1 MSGSR
6 YNHRRRSGSLTRSPN
21 RDTGGADIQ
30 ALTQEP
36 PNVSSSVFLLDKDP
50 SILPLPVSSMHSSGE
65 GLGSGLNSE
74 GSMLFPASLGQDWM
88 SSDNHHSANT
98 WPVSSVTACDQCSIA
113 GQNCQQPTLDT
124 GQQSCSSC
132 IVQGYH
138 CSLAHLNT
146 TGFTDDLVLR
156 NDFEEFV
163 AASYGSIS
171 SSNSA
176 SQASDSAPPVKII
189 AKPPPKIG
197 TRFSRDST
205 KFLNRWLHNH
215 ENYPYPSREDIKTLQ
230 LQTGLNKTQIQN
242 WLANTRRR
250 QKKQGGSTGQSRYV
264 YPRSTSDPLDAPLRP
279 GTPAI
284 RSDNNFRD
292 MNPLQRWVESPPD
305 REPATVKDIAR
316 AVASSPPRPSDTNDE
331 GQPEDSLAP
340 SVNDSSASSRGTSSG
355 SSFGSAHSHSSGSS
369 LGGLAP
375 FARKRR
381 RSKRARVKAKTA
393 SLAPIRQQLY
403 QCTFCTE
410 TFLTKHDWQRH
421 EKSLHIPLERWEC
434 SPNGPYERN
443 PATGKTHCGF
453 CGELDPSDSHIE
465 SHQPNSCQ
473 ERAFNRKDYLRQHL
487 RLVHKSA
494 LIQWVADIWK
504 TPTPEVRSRC
514 GFCGENLNTWDE
526 RVEHLAEHFKL
537 GLTMAEW
544 TGDWGFDDAIVHT
557 LENSIPPYLIHNE
570 RTSPYPFEASNQSP
584 ESPRSAYELLTLEL
598 SYFVGNYQFQHGKPP
613 DNATMVVEACRI
625 IFASEIL
632 SVDEEPG
639 SYPSWLRDLIMSDH
653 NLAFQAR
660 VMPIR
665 TPSEGRLRTL
675 QLRGKR
681 NLFEDCPLESQLR
694 SFVSNLCDSGFTG
707 ITDIELRDEACHIMK
722 RVEDS
727 LAADSGSVFKWLLGQ
742 IHTRAT
748 WLGDFRKRAGLTDSH
763 HVGMSTSHD
772 MATLSGDLFPF
783 ELASPEPISEAS
795 HGFQLMHNQS
805 EAAFNL
811 QRTGR
816 SYPSTFTSLGP
827 SSVVSPRHLSVVNP
841 PDTDF
846 EFQSNLTGA
855 DGSSHQLVNM
865 NMNPAEPESYERPEW
880 LQNGNYILNDPNFH
894 RWLGLEL
901 QRWVS
906 IISSPQHPNPR
917 IPSDQE
923 IQDQARWLLYND
935 DDSWNQT
942 AADNP
947 EWLMRFKRDAGI
959 DQMETSSIKGSEQN

>member
-1 MSGSR
+1 MSWSR
-6 YNHRRRSGSLTRSPN
+6 YNHRRRSGSLSRLPN
-21 RDTGGADIQ
+21 LDTGADIQ
-30 ALTQEP
+30 ALT
-36 PNVSSSVFLLDKDP
+36 PNPLDVSACVFLPGNDP
-50 SILPLPVSSMHSSGE
+50 SLFPLAASGIHGSGE
-65 GLGSGLNSE
+65 GTGPGLNSE
-74 GSMLFPASLGQDWM
+74 VSIPFPALLGQDLM
-88 SSDNHHSANT
+88 SSTDQSTIT
-98 WPVSSVTACDQCSIA
+98 WPVSSVTTCNECLIS
-113 GQNCQQPTLDT
+113 GRNCQQPTSDP
-124 GQQSCSSC
+124 GQQSCFSC
-132 IVQGYH
+132 IIHGYH
-138 CSLAHLNT
+138 CSLAHVNT
-146 TGFTDDLVLR
+146 GGFTDDAVLH
-156 NDFEEFV
+156 NDLDEFV
-163 AASYGSIS
+163 SASYGSIS
-171 SSNSA
+171 TSNSA
-176 SQASDSAPPVKII
+176 SQVSDSAPPAVKIV

-205 KFLNRWLHNH
+205 KFLNRWLSNH

-250 QKKQGGSTGQSRYV
+250 QKKRGDSTSQSRYV
-264 YPRSTSDPLDAPLRP
+264 YPRSTSDPIDAPLRP

-284 RSDNNFRD
+284 RSDNNFRN

-331 GQPEDSLAP
+331 GQPDDSLAP

-355 SSFGSAHSHSSGSS
+355 SSLGSAHSHSSGSS

-381 RSKRARVKAKTA
+381 RSKRARVKAKA
-393 SLAPIRQQLY
+393 SSLAAIRQQLY

-434 SPNGPYERN
+434 SRNGPRERN
-443 PATGKTHCGF
+443 PTTGKTHCGF

-613 DNATMVVEACRI
+613 GNATMVVEASRI

-653 NLAFQAR
+653 NLALQAR

-694 SFVSNLCDSGFTG
+694 SFVSNLCESGYTD
-707 ITDIELRDEACHIMK
+707 ITDIELQNEACHIMK

-727 LAADSGSVFKWLLGQ
+727 QAVDSGSVFKWLLGQ
-742 IHTRAT
+742 IQMTVT
-748 WLGDFRKRAGLTDSH
+748 WLADFKKRAGLANSLHTSISTTDN
-763 HVGMSTSHD
+763 MTS
-772 MATLSGDLFPF
+772 LPGDLFPF

-795 HGFQLMHNQS
+795 HGIQPVHNQP

-827 SSVVSPRHLSVVNP
+827 PSAASPRHLSVVNP
-841 PDTDF
+841 PDADF

-855 DGSSHQLVNM
+855 HENLHRFENI
-865 NMNPAEPESYERPEW
+865 NPVESELYQRPEW

-901 QRWVS
+901 KRWVS
-906 IISSPQHPNPR
+906 IISSPQNPNPR

-959 DQMETSSIKGSEQN
+959 DQIKNSSIGGSSQT

>member
-6 YNHRRRSGSLTRSPN
+6 YNHRGRSGSLSRSPN
-21 RDTGGADIQ
+21 RDAGEADIQ

-36 PNVSSSVFLLDKDP
+36 PDVSPPVFLLDNDP
-50 SILPLPVSSMHSSGE
+50 SLFPLSASRMHSS
-65 GLGSGLNSE
+65 SE
-74 GSMLFPASLGQDWM
+74 GTGPGLISEDSIPFPASLGQDWM
-88 SSDNHHSANT
+88 SGDNEQFVNNNPLQALASS
-98 WPVSSVTACDQCSIA
+98 PVLPASFTATTFIKECQPSIRFRT
-113 GQNCQQPTLDT
+113 P
-124 GQQSCSSC
+124 
-132 IVQGYH
+132 
-138 CSLAHLNT
+138 
-146 TGFTDDLVLR
+146 
-156 NDFEEFV
+156 
-163 AASYGSIS
+163 AA
-171 SSNSA
+171 
-176 SQASDSAPPVKII
+176 KII

-205 KFLNRWLHNH
+205 KFLNRWLSNH
-215 ENYPYPSREDIKTLQ
+215 ENHPYPSREDIKILQ

-250 QKKQGGSTGQSRYV
+250 QKKKGGSTSQSRYV

-284 RSDNNFRD
+284 RNDNNFRD

-331 GQPEDSLAP
+331 GQLEDSLAP

-355 SSFGSAHSHSSGSS
+355 SSLGSAHSHSSGSS
-369 LGGLAP
+369 FGGLAP

-381 RSKRARVKAKTA
+381 RSKRARVKAKA
-393 SLAPIRQQLY
+393 DSLAPIRQQLY

-434 SPNGPYERN
+434 SPNGPRERN
-443 PATGKTHCGF
+443 PTTGKTHCGF

-465 SHQPNSCQ
+465 SHQPGSCQ

-487 RLVHKSA
+487 QLVHKSA
-494 LIQWVADIWK
+494 LIRWVADIWK

-544 TGDWGFDDAIVHT
+544 TGDWGFDDVIVHT

-584 ESPRSAYELLTLEL
+584 ESPRSAYELLTVEL
-598 SYFVGNYQFQHGKPP
+598 SYFVGNYQFQHRKPP

-681 NLFEDCPLESQLR
+681 NLFEDCPLDLNYEASSQT
-694 SFVSNLCDSGFTG
+694 FTTADTQ
-707 ITDIELRDEACHIMK
+707 I
-722 RVEDS
+722 S
-727 LAADSGSVFKWLLGQ
+727 L
-742 IHTRAT
+742 
-748 WLGDFRKRAGLTDSH
+748 
-763 HVGMSTSHD
+763 
-772 MATLSGDLFPF
+772 TLSF
-783 ELASPEPISEAS
+783 EMRHA
-795 HGFQLMHNQS
+795 
-805 EAAFNL
+805 
-811 QRTGR
+811 
-816 SYPSTFTSLGP
+816 TS
-827 SSVVSPRHLSVVNP
+827 
-841 PDTDF
+841 
-846 EFQSNLTGA
+846 
-855 DGSSHQLVNM
+855 
-865 NMNPAEPESYERPEW
+865 
-880 LQNGNYILNDPNFH
+880 
-894 RWLGLEL
+894 
-901 QRWVS
+901 
-906 IISSPQHPNPR
+906 
-917 IPSDQE
+917 
-923 IQDQARWLLYND
+923 
-935 DDSWNQT
+935 
-942 AADNP
+942 
-947 EWLMRFKRDAGI
+947 
-959 DQMETSSIKGSEQN
+959 